1 MSMDYRMRL
10 ELLNQKL
17 VREGLTDAEKAEAA
31 LIHSMALLAL
41 REQNKELLE
50 QLPHNIEEQKKLS

>member
-1 MSMDYRMRL
+1 MDNRMRL

-17 VREGLTDAEKAEAA
+17 EREGLTDAEKAEAA

-41 REQNKELLE
+41 REQNKQLLE
-50 QLPHNIEEQKKLS
+50 QLPHNIED